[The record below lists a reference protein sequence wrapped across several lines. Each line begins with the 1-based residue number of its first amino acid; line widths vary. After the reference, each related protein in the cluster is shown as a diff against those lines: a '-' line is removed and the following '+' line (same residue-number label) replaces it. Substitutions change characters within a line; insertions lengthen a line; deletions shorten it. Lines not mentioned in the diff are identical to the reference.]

1 MKESKNEYNVTAL
14 RKSIAVMEVVKNS
27 PQNLGISEIARQ
39 AGVSKNM
46 CLRILETLTDIGWV
60 EQHPHG
66 PVYELTL
73 APFKFFAHSRN
84 RITLMDQAYGPL
96 KWLNRETGESVYL
109 AVPYQEQA
117 MIIHVIKG
125 SQPIS
130 VTGEIGSTY
139 DLHATAP
146 GKVILA
152 WADKEFI
159 ARYLK
164 RKLTVHTQK
173 TLTATADIKTELEKI
188 RGQGYATNKEEYG
201 AGLLGLA
208 APVFNEDQEV
218 VASIGV
224 FMPSTN
230 IAPEQLEATYSEAV
244 CEAAKSASQGA

>member
-1 MKESKNEYNVTAL
+1 MKKSTNEYNVTAL

-27 PQNLGISEIARQ
+27 PQNLGVSEIARQ

-60 EQHPHG
+60 EQHPQG

-96 KWLNRETGESVYL
+96 KRLNRETGESVYL

-125 SQPIS
+125 SHPIS
-130 VTGEIGSTY
+130 VTGEIGSSY
-139 DLHATAP
+139 ELHCTAP
-146 GKVILA
+146 GKVFLA

-164 RKLTVHTQK
+164 RKHVTHTEK
-173 TLTATADIKTELEKI
+173 TLTEAPEIKAELE
-188 RGQGYATNKEEYG
+188 RVREQGYATNLEEYG
-201 AGLLGLA
+201 SGLLGLA
-208 APVFNEDQEV
+208 APIFNEDQEV

-230 IAPEQLEATYSEAV
+230 IAPHQLEPTFAAAV
-244 CEAAKSASQGA
+244 CTAAKQASQG